1 MPVVPELVTDFEAK
15 TYDLR
20 CNYEVRLR
28 DKKLEMEDIIIVDI
42 DERSLEKLGNF
53 RQWPWAYHA
62 RLIDYLAKCQARAIG
77 FDVLFFE
84 RQPDPK
90 QCDSLVASTAASQKV
105 AHAVFFSAADQDN
118 FRPPMEEDPVEKL
131 APRFAYHFQPQVT
144 RQFLTEERLEGPF
157 EELTAAAHNLGYTNP
172 HPDGDGVNRQI
183 PLFKNILSNS
193 YPALSLAMAI
203 DLLGISHDQVKVVP
217 GKYIALGD
225 TVKIPMHRQGDTD
238 GWMLI
243 NYYGDFK
250 TFRYISYY
258 DVVKRRVPP
267 PFFKDKIILV
277 GASAAGLMDLRA
289 TPIQAVYPGVE
300 IHATLIQNIIN
311 NDFLTKAKPWVMFL
325 VIILLG
331 ILAGTITLLFKPIW
345 TAALNILMSAGYF
358 VVSYQVF
365 AKYDLWIDVVRP
377 VVTILF
383 TYMGIMMYRYLTEE
397 KEKKFIRG
405 AFQHYLSPTV
415 IAQLTENPAMLKLGG
430 EKKVL
435 TAFFSDIAGF
445 STFSEK
451 LSPEDLVKLLNEYLT
466 AKCDIIL
473 KYEGTVDKFEGD
485 AVIAFFGAPISYEDH
500 ARRACW
506 VSLEMQHVMM
516 PALRE
521 KWSKE
526 PHWPDIVAKMR
537 MRIGL
542 NTGPMVVGNM
552 GSRTRMDYTMMGD
565 SVNLAARL
573 EGVNKQYGTYI
584 MISEFTRTAA
594 SDHIETRMLDK
605 IRVVGKSEPVKV
617 YELLARKGELSD
629 VDRRMA
635 AAFEAG
641 LELYQ
646 TQQWDAAIAKFKET
660 MEIKPG
666 DPPSKKYIERCED
679 FKKSPPPAGWDG
691 VYNVTSK

>member
-1 MPVVPELVTDFEAK
+1 
-15 TYDLR
+15 
-20 CNYEVRLR
+20 
-28 DKKLEMEDIIIVDI
+28 
-42 DERSLEKLGNF
+42 
-53 RQWPWAYHA
+53 
-62 RLIDYLAKCQARAIG
+62 
-77 FDVLFFE
+77 
-84 RQPDPK
+84 
-90 QCDSLVASTAASQKV
+90 
-105 AHAVFFSAADQDN
+105 
-118 FRPPMEEDPVEKL
+118 
-131 APRFAYHFQPQVT
+131 
-144 RQFLTEERLEGPF
+144 
-157 EELTAAAHNLGYTNP
+157 
-172 HPDGDGVNRQI
+172 
-183 PLFKNILSNS
+183 
-193 YPALSLAMAI
+193 
-203 DLLGISHDQVKVVP
+203 
-217 GKYIALGD
+217 
-225 TVKIPMHRQGDTD
+225 
-238 GWMLI
+238 MLI

-258 DVVKRRVPP
+258 DVLKRRVPP

-289 TPIQAVYPGVE
+289 TPIQGVYPGVE

-311 NDFLTKAKPWVMFL
+311 NDFLVKAKPWMMFL
-325 VIILLG
+325 IIVLLS

-345 TAALNILMSAGYF
+345 TAVLNVLIIAGYF
-358 VVSYQVF
+358 TVSYQMFV
-365 AKYDLWIDVVRP
+365 KHDLWIDVVRP

-383 TYMGIMMYRYLTEE
+383 TYIGIMMYRYLTEE

-466 AKCDIIL
+466 EMCDIIL

-485 AVIAFFGAPISYEDH
+485 AVIAFFGAPISYDDH
-500 ARRACW
+500 ARRACL

-516 PALRE
+516 PKLRE
-521 KWSKE
+521 KWAKE
-526 PHWPDIVAKMR
+526 PHWPDIVPKMK

-573 EGVNKQYGTYI
+573 EGVNKQYGTHL
-584 MISEFTRTAA
+584 MISEFTRAA
-594 SDHIETRMLDK
+594 AVDHIETRMLDK

-617 YELLARKGELSD
+617 YELLARKNELSEFD
-629 VDRRMA
+629 KKMVPV
-635 AAFEAG
+635 FEAA
-641 LELYQ
+641 LDLYQ
-646 TQQWDAAIAKFKET
+646 AQQWDAAIAKFNET
-660 MEIKPG
+660 LVIKPG
-666 DPPSKKYIERCED
+666 DPPSQKYIERCED
-679 FKKSPPPAGWDG
+679 FKKTPPGETWDG
-691 VYNVTSK
+691 VFTLTSK

>member
-1 MPVVPELVTDFEAK
+1 
-15 TYDLR
+15 
-20 CNYEVRLR
+20 
-28 DKKLEMEDIIIVDI
+28 
-42 DERSLEKLGNF
+42 
-53 RQWPWAYHA
+53 
-62 RLIDYLAKCQARAIG
+62 
-77 FDVLFFE
+77 
-84 RQPDPK
+84 
-90 QCDSLVASTAASQKV
+90 VASTAASQKV
-105 AHAVFFSAADQDN
+105 CHAVFFSAADQDN
-118 FRPPMEEDPVEKL
+118 FRPPMEEDPIEKL
-131 APRFAYHFQPQVT
+131 DPRFAYHFPPQEAK
-144 RQFLTEERLEGPF
+144 QFLTEERLEGPF
-157 EELTAAAHNLGYTNP
+157 AELTMASHSMGYTNP

-183 PLFKNILSNS
+183 PLFKNIIFNS
-193 YPALSLAMAI
+193 YPALSLAMAC
-203 DLLGISHDQVKVVP
+203 DLLGVSRDQVKVVP
-217 GKYIALGD
+217 GHYIALGD
-225 TVKIPMHRQGDTD
+225 TIRIPVHRQSGTD
-238 GWMLI
+238 GWMMI

-258 DVVKRRVPP
+258 DVLKRRVAKEL
-267 PFFKDKIILV
+267 FKDKIILV

-311 NDFLTKAKPWVMFL
+311 NDFLVKANPWVDFIFV
-325 VIILLG
+325 VILG
-331 ILAGTITLLFKPIW
+331 ILAGTMALLFKPIW
-345 TAALNILMSAGYF
+345 AALLNILLVAAYF
-358 VVSYQVF
+358 FFSYQVF
-365 AKYDLWIDVVRP
+365 TNQDLWIEIVRP
-377 VVTILF
+377 VMTILF
-383 TYMGIMMYRYLTEE
+383 TYMGIMIYRYLTEE

-415 IAQLTENPAMLKLGG
+415 IAQLTENPNLLKLGG
-430 EKKVL
+430 QKKIL
-435 TAFFSDIAGF
+435 TAFFSDVAGF

-451 LSPEDLVKLLNEYLT
+451 LTPEDLVKLLNEYLT
-466 AKCDIIL
+466 EMCDIIL

-485 AVIAFFGAPISYEDH
+485 AVIAFFGAPIPYDDH

-506 VSLEMQHVMM
+506 VSLEMQQVMM

-526 PHWPDIVAKMR
+526 SHWPDIVPKMR

-542 NTGPMVVGNM
+542 NTGAMVVGNM

-584 MISEFTRTAA
+584 MISEYTLAA
-594 SDHIETRMLDK
+594 AADFIEVRMLDK
-605 IRVVGKSEPVKV
+605 IRVMGKSEPVKV

-629 VDRRMA
+629 VDRRMTA
-635 AAFEAG
+635 TFEAG

-666 DPPSKKYIERCED
+666 DPPSEKYIERCED
-679 FKKSPPPAGWDG
+679 FKKTPPPAGWDG
-691 VYNVTSK
+691 VYAMTSK